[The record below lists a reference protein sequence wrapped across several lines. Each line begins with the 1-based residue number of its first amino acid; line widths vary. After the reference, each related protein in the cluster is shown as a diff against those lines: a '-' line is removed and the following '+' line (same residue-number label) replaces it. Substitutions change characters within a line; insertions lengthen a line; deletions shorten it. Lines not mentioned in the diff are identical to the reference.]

1 MGNTSFH
8 KITEVKQLGRTWM
21 GAHSRVEMDAVQ
33 YIVKNTVKPWSG
45 ETGPLIR
52 ACSSGKN
59 VFLKIKIQ
67 KKHLNALTF
76 TSALRRRVNF
86 RAVPQQGSGC
96 RRPQNR
102 SSGGVRGGGPGHTHT
117 SHVYRSRTYI
127 HRGRGFS
134 HKF

>member
-1 MGNTSFH
+1 MPIQVL
-8 KITEVKQLGRTWM
+8 KWM
-21 GAHSRVEMDAVQ
+21 LYVQ

-59 VFLKIKIQ
+59 VFFFYKNT

-102 SSGGVRGGGPGHTHT
+102 SSGGVRGGGPGHMYTD
-117 SHVYRSRTYI
+117 HVRIYTEAEVLVTNSSRL
-127 HRGRGFS
+127 
-134 HKF
+134 

>member
-21 GAHSRVEMDAVQ
+21 GAHSSVEMDAVQ

-67 KKHLNALTF
+67 KN
-76 TSALRRRVNF
+76 
-86 RAVPQQGSGC
+86 
-96 RRPQNR
+96 
-102 SSGGVRGGGPGHTHT
+102 
-117 SHVYRSRTYI
+117 I
-127 HRGRGFS
+127 
-134 HKF
+134 

>member
-21 GAHSRVEMDAVQ
+21 GAHSSVEMDAVQ

-67 KKHLNALTF
+67 KTF
-76 TSALRRRVNF
+76 EYADLHFCSSPSGQLSGRPAAGKRLSPAPESVQRRR
-86 RAVPQQGSGC
+86 P
-96 RRPQNR
+96 
-102 SSGGVRGGGPGHTHT
+102 RGRTWAH
-117 SHVYRSRTYI
+117 TYI
-127 HRGRGFS
+127 TCIQITYVYTQRPRF
-134 HKF
+134 